1 MEKQM
6 RKKFLATILCAGLA
20 VSMLA
25 GCGSKKET
33 ETKKTEAKLETLAD
47 YKGLKVG
54 KSVAT
59 VSDGTVQ
66 TILNSY
72 ASAHSTDKKVT
83 TGKVKKG
90 DKANIDYMGK
100 MNGKTFDGGS
110 ATGYDLT
117 IGSNSFITG
126 FEDGLIGKKI
136 GDKVTLHL
144 TFPKDY
150 KDATTGKTSQYAG
163 KKVDFEVKIN
173 YVTQTTVPKVT
184 DAFVKK
190 YYSYAASDVAGLK
203 KYIKEQTRQSNIINN
218 VWEGYVAKCKVTSY
232 DSDRLETLKK
242 NYEDYYEYMYYN
254 QYGADLDTYLKAID
268 KTKSEWEEDIVKE
281 VKESLKQEMIV
292 KEIAKKENIDV
303 SKLYKKESEALAS
316 QQTYKNVSEM
326 ESQMGKDTVELTIM
340 RNAVYKLI
348 ADEAKVVK
356 DSETTQAETTTSQD
370 QTTQAETTKKN

>member
-1 MEKQM
+1 M
-6 RKKFLATILCAGLA
+6 KKRFLATILCTGLA

-66 TILNSY
+66 TILNGY

-90 DKANIDYMGK
+90 DKANIDYTGK
-100 MNGKTFDGGS
+100 INGKTFDGGS

-117 IGSNSFITG
+117 IGSNSFISG

-136 GDKVTLHL
+136 GDTVTLHL

-150 KDATTGKTSQYAG
+150 KDTSTGKTSEYAG

-173 YVTQTTVPKVT
+173 YVTQTTIPKVN

-242 NYEDYYEYMYYN
+242 NYEDYYEYMYYS

-281 VKESLKQEMIV
+281 VKQSLKQEMIV
-292 KEIAKKENIDV
+292 REIAKKENIDV
-303 SKLYKKESEALAS
+303 SKLYKKEAEALAS
-316 QQTYKNVSEM
+316 QQTYSNVSEM
-326 ESQMGKDTVELTIM
+326 ESQMGKDTIELTIM

-356 DSETTQAETTTSQD
+356 DSETTQAETTTTQD
-370 QTTQAETTKKN
+370 ETTQAETTKKN